1 MLARR
6 VGLSVVVAVVVAVV
20 VGNVPPTEGGVEHRS
35 EGGVEHHPRLFTPA
49 VPRAVRDRASIPSR
63 VSGEGQDGSDP
74 PFCAAVAARREGGV
88 EHRVEHPAEH
98 PPPAVGGGRSRR
110 IYPCGKANRPAVGGR
125 SRRRGAA
132 PCVTCCSARS
142 SSCSA

>member
-6 VGLSVVVAVVVAVV
+6 VGLSVVVAGVVAVV

-63 VSGEGQDGSDP
+63 VSGEGKDGSDP
-74 PFCAAVAARREGGV
+74 PFCAAVAARREGGWNTGWNT
-88 EHRVEHPAEH
+88 RRNIH
-98 PPPAVGGGRSRR
+98 PPPLVGVAPVVSIPAGRPTAPPVAGG
-110 IYPCGKANRPAVGGR
+110 
-125 SRRRGAA
+125 RGAA
-132 PCVTCCSARS
+132 ERRHV
-142 SSCSA
+142 